1 MAQELTLQ
9 QEKFIRMKAQGRSRP
24 EILKEVFNLDM
35 ETASE
40 KQVRNADN
48 RMSAWKKHPEY
59 ERVWKDEIRGVLFG
73 FTGDAVQ
80 VIGGQLNRSDLPW
93 LQNKAANDI
102 LNYGKQ
108 QIFGN
113 DENEVTIKIEGMPEL
128 GCPDQDE

>member
-24 EILKEVFNLDM
+24 EILKEVFNLDI

-73 FTGDAVQ
+73 FTGDAVR

-128 GCPDQDE
+128 GCPDQDG